1 MNNKFKT
8 FPNSNFK
15 VDTFFRKPEYRS
27 RINAAASTG
36 DKKILT
42 NEIRKINNSRFALYD
57 KGYIRIKDIFQARWD
72 IFKFTYQDK
81 LAARPGL
88 IDSIESFVSC
98 QNLSKG
104 YIYYQCPNCDNF
116 HLMGLSCHSRLCPTC
131 GKKYKDQRTIKVSEK
146 CLNIP
151 HRQFVFTIP
160 DDFRNYFLKDRK
172 LLNVLFDS
180 VKDTLNFTL
189 DYHTPKCRK
198 YEKRKLGFIS
208 FLHTFGRD
216 LKWNPHIHVLL
227 AEAYLTSDNK
237 LVKYDFFS
245 FEFVRKSFQNFLFNN
260 MYNYMKMNNY
270 PSKEKSDFYLL
281 CQKLRSK
288 HDKGFYVYGKKNK
301 NCKTIKDVTS
311 LTNYI
316 ARYASHPA
324 ISERRIINVDFPNN
338 LVTWYYDPHEDD
350 DIEDTSLKMGRQVI
364 TESIDSFM
372 IKLIRHIPN
381 KGFQQIRYYGF
392 YSNKFK
398 HKVTNNNLLTDAQLT
413 KMLHNTYWIESLLNT
428 FGYNPILCECGHE
441 MFVNYLMSVFPTSKG
456 PPYEKT

>member
-1 MNNKFKT
+1 MFFSLCYNYIMNNKFKT

-15 VDTFFRKPEYRS
+15 FDTFFRKPEYRS
-27 RINAAASTG
+27 RINVAASTG

-104 YIYYQCPNCDNF
+104 YIYYQCANCDNF

-146 CLNIP
+146 CLDIP

-198 YEKRKLGFIS
+198 YEKRKLVFIS

-245 FEFVRKSFQNFLFNN
+245 FEFVRKSFHNFLFSN

-288 HDKGFYVYGKKNK
+288 HDKGF
-301 NCKTIKDVTS
+301 
-311 LTNYI
+311 
-316 ARYASHPA
+316 
-324 ISERRIINVDFPNN
+324 
-338 LVTWYYDPHEDD
+338 
-350 DIEDTSLKMGRQVI
+350 
-364 TESIDSFM
+364 
-372 IKLIRHIPN
+372 
-381 KGFQQIRYYGF
+381 QQIRYYGF

-398 HKVTNNNLLTDAQLT
+398 HKVTNNNLFTDAQLT
-413 KMLHNTYWIESLLNT
+413 KMIHNTYWIESLLNT
-428 FGYNPILCECGHE
+428 FGYNPIPCECGHE

-456 PPYEKT
+456 PPYKKT

>member
-72 IFKFTYQDK
+72 IFKFIYQDK

-260 MYNYMKMNNY
+260 M
-270 PSKEKSDFYLL
+270 
-281 CQKLRSK
+281 
-288 HDKGFYVYGKKNK
+288 
-301 NCKTIKDVTS
+301 
-311 LTNYI
+311 
-316 ARYASHPA
+316 
-324 ISERRIINVDFPNN
+324 
-338 LVTWYYDPHEDD
+338 
-350 DIEDTSLKMGRQVI
+350 
-364 TESIDSFM
+364 
-372 IKLIRHIPN
+372 
-381 KGFQQIRYYGF
+381 
-392 YSNKFK
+392 
-398 HKVTNNNLLTDAQLT
+398 
-413 KMLHNTYWIESLLNT
+413 
-428 FGYNPILCECGHE
+428 
-441 MFVNYLMSVFPTSKG
+441 
-456 PPYEKT
+456 